1 MYLKYQHAI
10 SAPVDQT
17 TFNPIRSRLYEAGW
31 AWRGG
36 GGGGS
41 VILTSKGVITVKI
54 LRFYNIENLANQSR
68 KI

>member
-10 SAPVDQT
+10 SDPVDQT

-36 GGGGS
+36 GGGGAS
-41 VILTSKGVITVKI
+41 S
-54 LRFYNIENLANQSR
+54 LRQRAS
-68 KI
+68 